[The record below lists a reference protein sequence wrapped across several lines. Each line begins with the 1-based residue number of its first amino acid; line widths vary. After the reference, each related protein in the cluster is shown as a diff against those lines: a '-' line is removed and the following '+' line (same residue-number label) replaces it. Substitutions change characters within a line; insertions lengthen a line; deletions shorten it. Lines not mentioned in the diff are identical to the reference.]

1 MLDIDA
7 NVENLYACGE
17 TMKIGKPI
25 IKAKCPNCKA
35 ELMLKTDKKGKPY
48 FVVVGGYV
56 VKCGK
61 CGCEYDTQF
70 HNGCPQCGFGKTRT
84 VNIYS
89 VKP

>member
-1 MLDIDA
+1 MNFWRDK
-7 NVENLYACGE
+7 
-17 TMKIGKPI
+17 MKTTRGGIMIGGKI
-25 IKAKCPNCKA
+25 I
-35 ELMLKTDKKGKPY
+35 
-48 FVVVGGYV
+48 
-56 VKCGK
+56 KCGK